1 MNPLA
6 AITAFLHAATAALKV
21 LPWLVAW
28 KSSRDL
34 ERLTLKIICHEAANT
49 VADRRLADELR
60 VFLPARRRLNDALLA
75 ALPESV
81 SGNRDSNVARAI
93 PVPD

>member
-1 MNPLA
+1 MTFIA
-6 AITAFLHAATAALKV
+6 AITAFLHASTAALKV
-21 LPWLVAW
+21 MPWLAAW

-34 ERLTLKIICHEAANT
+34 ERLTLKIIRHEAANT
-49 VADRRLADELR
+49 PADRRFADELR

-75 ALPESV
+75 ALPEGV
-81 SGNRDSNVARAI
+81 SGNRDSNVTRAI

>member
-6 AITAFLHAATAALKV
+6 VITALLQSATAALKV
-21 LPWLVAW
+21 LPLLAAW

-34 ERLTLKIICHEAANT
+34 ERITLKIIRHEAANT
-49 VADRRLADELR
+49 PADRRAADELR

-75 ALPESV
+75 ALPEGV
-81 SGNRDSNVARAI
+81 SGNRDSNVTRAI